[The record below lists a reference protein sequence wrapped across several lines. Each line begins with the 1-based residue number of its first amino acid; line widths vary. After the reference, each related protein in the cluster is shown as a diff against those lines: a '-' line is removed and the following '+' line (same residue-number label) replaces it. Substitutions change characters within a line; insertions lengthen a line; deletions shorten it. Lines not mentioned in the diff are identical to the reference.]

1 MVDEKEQ
8 NEFYRKIEAADL
20 AGVSEML
27 LHNPELVHARSS
39 YDRRT
44 MLIHSVMNA
53 MEWAETE
60 KGKAQIGIIDVLL
73 KAGSDPNAVTSD
85 GRNALA
91 WAAGFAVG
99 SSPIIRNKDEAGR
112 ISHTIKNPKIREIFE
127 GIVDLLLEGNTD
139 LDAKAKES
147 LQSARSLLL
156 SVIPDDPTP
165 PIEGRFALP
174 LKKGIFVD
182 VDGTLIGPD
191 GKLNTELYEKLR
203 IAEELGY
210 KVTVISGGYI
220 PMQEQRLKEL
230 GVKLK
235 CLDGG
240 VSPKSSYENM
250 VVLEFLID
258 DVRPGS
264 QKLTARCYEK
274 PEDAFTSDYEM
285 AVRVRKRV
293 EGIKAIASNPLAG
306 DGVISDAKKLTTRP
320 VPERPVM
327 PTRSEPLKVKG

>member
-1 MVDEKEQ
+1 MVDENEQ
-8 NEFYRKIEAADL
+8 KAFYGKIEACDIVE
-20 AGVSEML
+20 VSEML
-27 LHNPELVHARSS
+27 LHKPELVHARLS
-39 YDRRT
+39 YDHRT
-44 MLIHSVMNA
+44 PLIHSVMNA

-60 KGKAQIGIIDVLL
+60 KGKAQIGIIAVLL
-73 KAGSDPNAVTSD
+73 KAGSDPNAKTDD

-112 ISHTIKNPKIREIFE
+112 IAHTIVNPKIREIFE
-127 GIVDLLLEGNTD
+127 GIVGLLLEGSTD
-139 LDAKAKES
+139 LGAKAKES

-165 PIEGRFALP
+165 PINGRFALP
-174 LKKGIFVD
+174 LKEGIFVD

-210 KVTVISGGYI
+210 KITVISGGYI

-235 CLDGG
+235 CLDVG
-240 VSPKSSYENM
+240 VSPKSSNEREI
-250 VVLEFLID
+250 LEFLID
-258 DVRPGS
+258 DVHPGS

-293 EGIKAIASNPLAG
+293 EGVKAIASNPLAG
-306 DGVISDAKKLTTRP
+306 DGVTSDAKKLTTRS

-327 PTRSEPLKVKG
+327 PTRLEPLKAKG